1 MLDEDHNR
9 YLSTHVD
16 PAVEEH
22 NLDSLARGLASG
34 SVSRGKALKLMG
46 ATLVGGALASVPG
59 VAWAAPGGNSAC
71 AQFCE
76 EVFPAGPGR
85 GECISA
91 AAQGQGLCFECGP
104 KATDPTRVL
113 CGQVCCA
120 SGETCSDNEQCVV
133 PSNICT
139 EANSSPGG
147 GADCGNSPSGTILAG
162 QPCFC
167 RPLVEGGGACTTN
180 TVGSCSKG
188 CNSNADCPRG
198 TVCGETLLVPG
209 FPGVCESTCET
220 GNAAAACVCPD
231 GRFTCNNVCCSP
243 GQSCVSVGGIP
254 TCQPAV

>member
-1 MLDEDHNR
+1 MNQERFDD
-9 YLSTHVD
+9 V
-16 PAVEEH
+16 AK
-22 NLDSLARGLASG
+22 GLASG
-34 SVSRGKALKLMG
+34 TVSRGEALRWMG
-46 ATLVGGALASVPG
+46 GALVGAALASVPR
-59 VAWAAPGGNSAC
+59 VAWAANDGNSAC
-71 AQFCE
+71 AHFCTQI
-76 EVFPAGPGR
+76 FPPGPQR

-91 AAQGQGLCFECGP
+91 AARGEGLCFECGP
-104 KATDPTRVL
+104 EAPDQTRVL

-120 SGETCSDNEQCVV
+120 SGETCSATEQCVV

-147 GADCGNSPSGTILAG
+147 GTDCGNSPSGTILAG

-180 TVGSCSKG
+180 QVGSCSKG

-198 TVCGETLLVPG
+198 TVCGESLLVPG

-231 GRFTCNNVCCSP
+231 GRFTCNNVCCLAE
-243 GQSCVSVGGIP
+243 QSCVSVGGIP